1 MVSREGQATKW
12 NKRSWYM
19 DSWLQ
24 EEAGC
29 KNETLK
35 ENVTWIFFFLFFC
48 NGNIIISRLQ

>member
-19 DSWLQ
+19 GSWLQ

-35 ENVTWIFFFLFFC
+35 ENVTWIIFFLFFC